1 MLQNNINT
9 LGTHFLTIAIAAT
22 APIIPLNAATSS
34 ALPVRNIAAYE
45 QVYKSGNPLINYIH
59 SSDMYVRT
67 QVSENRIESKFIEM
81 QSRFQAMKRS
91 FLRYSDGFPTEK
103 HNYFAQMADA
113 LCQLEVKSNVFS
125 YNKADASIDT
135 VLHLKNG
142 LTLSV
147 SCFID
152 DDIDSPMV
160 FSIHR
165 GRTLLVSDELPVSEI
180 VNTLNAVTV

>member
-9 LGTHFLTIAIAAT
+9 LGTRFLTLAIAAT
-22 APIIPLNAATSS
+22 APIIPMNAATSS
-34 ALPVRNIAAYE
+34 ALPMQSYADYK
-45 QVYKSGNPLINYIH
+45 QVLQTGIPVINYVH
-59 SSDMYVRT
+59 SAEMYVSS
-67 QVSENRIESKFIEM
+67 QVSENKIESKFIEM
-81 QSRFQAMKRS
+81 QTRFQAMKRS